1 MQIVMRFVL
10 RKTQSMMMNSH
21 GSPRVGFPV
30 AVALSLAALACAMV
44 LAGCTTKNYVRTQ
57 TAPLVQ
63 KTNEL
68 DDASAT
74 NSRNLADVKER
85 TETGIAQAQGAAN
98 TANQNAQT
106 ATMAAANAQQSAQQA
121 VNRVTTLE
129 GSVAN
134 LDSYKTVSDVAV
146 YFGFDKADLTRDG
159 RTQLDSL
166 GAQLGTTRGYILEI
180 TGGADIVGG
189 ADYNYQLSERRAQA
203 VVQYLATKYNVPPH
217 RIYLV
222 GVGKDQAKAT
232 QSTGRAK
239 DRKVEV
245 RLLIN
250 MGIDPNAQP
259 TQPASGS

>member
-1 MQIVMRFVL
+1 MKL
-10 RKTQSMMMNSH
+10 AWRKTQSMPNNTLAA
-21 GSPRVGFPV
+21 PRLGFPI
-30 AVALSLAALACAMV
+30 AIALSLAALACVMV

-57 TAPLVQ
+57 TAPLAQ

-68 DDASAT
+68 DDAAAT
-74 NSRNLADVKER
+74 NSRNLADVKDR
-85 TETGIAQAQGAAN
+85 TETGIANAQSAAN

-106 ATMAAANAQQSAQQA
+106 ATAAAATAQQSAEQA
-121 VNRVTTLE
+121 VNRVSTLE

-134 LDSYKTVSDVAV
+134 LDSYKQVSDVAV

-159 RTQLDSL
+159 REQLDSL
-166 GAQLGTTRGYILEI
+166 GAQLGTTKGYILEI

-232 QSTGRAK
+232 QSSGRAK
-239 DRKVEV
+239 DRKVQV

-250 MGIDPNAQP
+250 MGIDPNAR
-259 TQPASGS
+259 SGPSTSGM